1 MKQINNP
8 NKYSRKNKNQ
18 SLQNVLKIS
27 FSSSKKKTVSSLEI
41 KFFDRVTRNFKVIR
55 TNRQTFSLL
64 RIRKVILNVLQ

>member
-64 RIRKVILNVLQ
+64 RIRKVILNV